1 MCRAWVP
8 VSLQRQ
14 AARTQTDTNAEN
26 IETDW
31 SSGGQQQWISIYS
44 PNKPRGWGW
53 ADAVCGTSTCM
64 CAILIN
70 SPDPRCWQVASICLT
85 VGPPGCHVS
94 ARVCLPVLLTVS
106 NITLWCVLWGNPAWG
121 FGITITFHVS
131 VEMLGCTSCRACCL
145 LGFVRF
151 WVFFFFLFH
160 DRHVVLHFQPQ
171 TATAGV
177 GPQGQ
182 MLHIHHGWHNS
193 CQQTKYSR
201 NKSAVAALGNRM
213 VVGCPQAKT
222 VGEILDSLKSIFCFL
237 SYVG

>member
-1 MCRAWVP
+1 MGRCCLRHIYLYVRDINK
-8 VSLQRQ
+8 L
-14 AARTQTDTNAEN
+14 ARSALLTGCVHLSDC
-26 IETDW
+26 W
-31 SSGGQQQWISIYS
+31 SSRLPCVS
-44 PNKPRGWGW
+44 PCLSACPADCLQYHALMRPVRKSCVGIWYHHHVPRQCGNAGMHLLQSLLLVG
-53 ADAVCGTSTCM
+53 VCSF
-64 CAILIN
+64 L
-70 SPDPRCWQVASICLT
+70 
-85 VGPPGCHVS
+85 
-94 ARVCLPVLLTVS
+94 
-106 NITLWCVLWGNPAWG
+106 
-121 FGITITFHVS
+121 
-131 VEMLGCTSCRACCL
+131 
-145 LGFVRF
+145 
-151 WVFFFFLFH
+151 FFFFLFH

-237 SYVG
+237 SYIG